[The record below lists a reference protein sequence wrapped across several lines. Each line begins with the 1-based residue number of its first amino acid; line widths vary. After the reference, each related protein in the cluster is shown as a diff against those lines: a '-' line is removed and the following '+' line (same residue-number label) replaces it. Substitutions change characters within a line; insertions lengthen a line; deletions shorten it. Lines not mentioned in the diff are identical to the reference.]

1 MIFYSCI
8 HGFMPNSHKKSWMV
22 SNAYN
27 KYLWLKSEFSAPI
40 WRQTGFTRYREV
52 SALSHLHSSYVCTY
66 STKPVPKMHKGALNR
81 SEIVQ
86 VAPCIMQLM
95 YLWICIY
102 KDGLIW
108 NKVFVSIVIQ
118 WTLDSREILGVTKI
132 FLRSRFFLI
141 SNTRKPLKKA

>member
-1 MIFYSCI
+1 MSFQRQ
-8 HGFMPNSHKKSWMV
+8 FEDKPV
-22 SNAYN
+22 SLGTEKFLPYHTFILLT
-27 KYLWLKSEFSAPI
+27 Y
-40 WRQTGFTRYREV
+40 
-52 SALSHLHSSYVCTY
+52 TY

-86 VAPCIMQLM
+86 VAPCIMQLK
-95 YLWICIY
+95 YLSIRIY

-141 SNTRKPLKKA
+141 SNTRKPLKKSITLQNEHLKQCKCHCSIIVKCFWLHFKIFSSLT